1 MSSRPQVCTL
11 TCTPTQAI
19 HVPTIQGRQRMR
31 ALQANDLPNSA
42 KVAAWHVGQ
51 DPRTSRLGS
60 NPRTAESVHRM
71 RVSPQACHQCHA
83 VLTSPKDPR
92 IKRCRCPVLTG
103 PAGRR
108 QSRGCRSVRGLHAE
122 TSIWC
127 PPVHGARA
135 PTEHPKPNI
144 IIVWMS
150 FVDAL
155 TESHGPR
162 TVDPQAGVRLR
173 RSQSGA
179 CRVTSA
185 NPGSRAPT
193 DHPWISTIPARP
205 PRNGEWV

>member
-1 MSSRPQVCTL
+1 MWSGPSWTPPPTGRWVVGCTDGCTTADEEGPDNADMGL
-11 TCTPTQAI
+11 TC
-19 HVPTIQGRQRMR
+19 
-31 ALQANDLPNSA
+31 
-42 KVAAWHVGQ
+42 AAPGA
-51 DPRTSRLGS
+51 PR
-60 NPRTAESVHRM
+60 RTR
-71 RVSPQACHQCHA
+71 
-83 VLTSPKDPR
+83 TYNTR
-92 IKRCRCPVLTG
+92 IKRCPVLTG

-150 FVDAL
+150 FVDVL

-162 TVDPQAGVRLR
+162 TVEPQAGVRLR

-193 DHPWISTIPARP
+193 DHPWISTIPAR
-205 PRNGEWV
+205 RSVSI